1 MPRLACL
8 LLLASTGL
16 TNASE
21 WEGDLAKAK
30 ARAKKENKPV
40 FVVFR
45 CEH

>member
-8 LLLASTGL
+8 LLLVGAGTVD
-16 TNASE
+16 ASE

-30 ARAKKENKPV
+30 ERARKENKPV

>member
-1 MPRLACL
+1 MPRLAL
-8 LLLASTGL
+8 LLLFAGS
-16 TNASE
+16 AHAAE

-30 ARAKKENKPV
+30 ARARKESKPI

>member
-8 LLLASTGL
+8 LVLASTGMAH
-16 TNASE
+16 ASE
-21 WEGDLAKAK
+21 WEGNLAKAQER
-30 ARAKKENKPV
+30 ARKENKPV

>member
-8 LLLASTGL
+8 LLLLGTGI
-16 TNASE
+16 TDASE
-21 WEGDLAKAK
+21 WEGNLV
-30 ARAKKENKPV
+30 RAKERARKENKPV